1 MDFMVFR
8 MTWFFL
14 CVPKI
19 CVACVFLFYNFAVSK
34 ESSCSSHEG
43 CDGTT
48 GKVFASCNCFL
59 NNMSQCPT
67 YFRVDCYLLYWLLL
81 THNYPCYKFIIDI
94 IIKVPIN
101 LFFVYLLLVV

>member
-1 MDFMVFR
+1 MITIQIVIYGSHGVSCDLFF
-8 MTWFFL
+8 FFL

-48 GKVFASCNCFL
+48 GKVFASRNL
-59 NNMSQCPT
+59 
-67 YFRVDCYLLYWLLL
+67 
-81 THNYPCYKFIIDI
+81 ID
-94 IIKVPIN
+94 
-101 LFFVYLLLVV
+101 FAF